1 MATKANTQVDVDN
14 VQSAYS
20 VIHFSTVNVITHLYG
35 QIVVRRAVVG
45 GEVKVEVHVGTLLY

>member
-1 MATKANTQVDVDN
+1 MDVDN
-14 VQSAYS
+14 VQSTYS
-20 VIHFSTVNVITHLYG
+20 VIHFSTENVITHLYG